1 MRKLLWLGVPLTAV
15 LLLGAAGKK
24 SVKQSDAQPAAI
36 VIPTGTTIS
45 VRTGQT
51 LDTARNRA
59 GDRFVADLAQ
69 PVAVGNAVVLPQ
81 GARFSGRITES
92 KPSGR
97 LKGRGV
103 LSIKLESF
111 TFDGKTYRVQTRRQ
125 SWLTRSHRNRN
136 LAWIGGGAGGG
147 SLIAGLAAGGPWTL
161 AGAGIAAG
169 AGLTT
174 AAITGKKQVSIPAE
188 SIIRFTLKE
197 PVRVEPARRVVS
209 AA

>member
-1 MRKLLWLGVPLTAV
+1 MRKLSLLGVPLAAV
-15 LLLGAAGKK
+15 LLVGAAGKK
-24 SVKQSDAQPAAI
+24 SAKPAEEPAAV
-36 VIPTGTTIS
+36 VIPTGTTIP
-45 VRTGQT
+45 VRTAQT

-59 GDRFVADLAQ
+59 GDRFVADLAE
-69 PVAVGNAVVLPQ
+69 PVAVGHAVVLPK

-103 LSIKLESF
+103 LSIRLESF
-111 TFDGKTYRVQTRRQ
+111 TFDGKTYRVQTLRQ
-125 SWLTRSHRNRN
+125 SWLTKSHRNRN

-161 AGAGIAAG
+161 AGAGIGAG

-174 AAITGKKQVSIPAE
+174 AVITGRKQVSIPAE
-188 SIIRFTLKE
+188 SIIRFTLQE

-209 AA
+209 VS

>member
-1 MRKLLWLGVPLTAV
+1 MLKMSLLGVPLVTV
-15 LLLGAAGKK
+15 LLLGAE
-24 SVKQSDAQPAAI
+24 PAAI
-36 VIPTGTTIS
+36 VIPAGAPIA
-45 VRTGQT
+45 VRAGQT

-59 GDRFVADLAQ
+59 GDRFVADLVE
-69 PVAVGNAVVLPQ
+69 PVTVNNTVVLPR

-103 LSIKLESF
+103 LSVKLESF
-111 TFDGKTYRVQTRRQ
+111 TFDGKTYRVQTLRQ

-147 SLIAGLAAGGPWTL
+147 ALVAGLAAGGPWTL
-161 AGAGIAAG
+161 AGAGIGAG

-174 AAITGKKQVSIPAE
+174 AVITGKKQVTIPAE
-188 SIIRFTLKE
+188 AIIRFRLRE
-197 PVRVEPARRVVS
+197 PVRVYRR
-209 AA
+209 AG

>member
-1 MRKLLWLGVPLTAV
+1 MLKMSLLGVPLVTV
-15 LLLGAAGKK
+15 LLLG
-24 SVKQSDAQPAAI
+24 SEPAAI
-36 VIPTGTTIS
+36 VIPAGAPIA
-45 VRTGQT
+45 VRAGQT

-59 GDRFVADLAQ
+59 GDRFVADLVE
-69 PVAVGNAVVLPQ
+69 PVTVNNTVVLPR

-103 LSIKLESF
+103 LSVKLESF
-111 TFDGKTYRVQTRRQ
+111 TFDGKTYRVQTLRQ

-147 SLIAGLAAGGPWTL
+147 ALVAGLAAGGPWTL
-161 AGAGIAAG
+161 AGAGIGAG

-174 AAITGKKQVSIPAE
+174 AVITGKKQVTIPAE
-188 SIIRFTLKE
+188 AIIRFRLRE
-197 PVRVEPARRVVS
+197 PVRVYRR
-209 AA
+209 AG

>member
-1 MRKLLWLGVPLTAV
+1 MLKMSLLGVPLVTV
-15 LLLGAAGKK
+15 LLLGTE
-24 SVKQSDAQPAAI
+24 PAAI
-36 VIPTGTTIS
+36 VIPAGAPIA
-45 VRTGQT
+45 VRAGQT

-59 GDRFVADLAQ
+59 GDRFVADMVE
-69 PVAVGNAVVLPQ
+69 PVTVNNTVVLPR

-103 LSIKLESF
+103 LSVKLESF
-111 TFDGKTYRVQTRRQ
+111 TFDGKTYRVQTLRQ

-147 SLIAGLAAGGPWTL
+147 ALVAGLAAGGPWTL
-161 AGAGIAAG
+161 AGAGIGAG

-174 AAITGKKQVSIPAE
+174 AVITGKKQVTIPAE
-188 SIIRFTLKE
+188 AIIRFRLRE
-197 PVRVEPARRVVS
+197 PVRVYRR
-209 AA
+209 AG